1 MNNVELFVTTKE
13 NSKSKKGK
21 YQIFVLNDNITVYD
35 NVINALQDICG
46 HSYIQAGQCAT
57 IMHNVGKCSVFID
70 SYDECD
76 EILRE
81 FLSLNIKA
89 ELQKY
94 KSISNVNRNKK
105 SDN

>member
-1 MNNVELFVTTKE
+1 MNNVELFVTTKN

-21 YQIFVLNDNITVYD
+21 YQIFILNDNITVYD
-35 NVINALQDICG
+35 NVINALQDVCG

-76 EILRE
+76 EVLRE

-94 KSISNVNRNKK
+94 KPLSHDKGTKK
-105 SDN
+105 SNN

>member
-1 MNNVELFVTTKE
+1 MNNVELFVTTKN

-21 YQIFVLNDNITVYD
+21 YQIFILNDKITVYD
-35 NVINALQDICG
+35 NVINALQDVCG

-57 IMHNVGKCSVFID
+57 ILHNVGKCSVFID

-76 EILRE
+76 EVLRE

-94 KSISNVNRNKK
+94 KPLSHDKGNKK